1 MSEEANGAELA
12 GKTTLTV
19 ADRCAQSRIV
29 QVAFCTSS
37 NFSDQLRITLE
48 QLQSMTSRTRRLPL
62 L

>member
-1 MSEEANGAELA
+1 
-12 GKTTLTV
+12 LTV
-19 ADRCAQSRIV
+19 ADRCAQNRIV

-48 QLQSMTSRTRRLPL
+48 QLQSLTSRTRRLPL